1 MVRSVRIWLVYKKEK
16 YWIPQFKLKLC
27 DKDIVAKGA
36 WLTDDIINVG
46 LKLLKEAYPHIEGL
60 QETALGETLS
70 YFVSRGIFVQ
80 ILNVSRNHWITATS
94 LGK

>member
-16 YWIPQFKLKLC
+16 YWVPQFKLKLC
-27 DKDIVAKGA
+27 DKDIVAKGDG
-36 WLTDDIINVG
+36 LTDDINVG
-46 LKLLKEAYPHIEGL
+46 LKLLREAYPHIEGL